1 MSDSIDWNQYA
12 QDPDLDG
19 MDRNELLD
27 CLEAIRAQIKLLDEE
42 EPEDMESEA
51 YDAWGDRHEE
61 LEDLVDEILDQLDE
75 LGG

>member
-51 YDAWGDRHEE
+51 YDAWGDRHED
-61 LEDLVDEILDQLDE
+61 LEDLVDEILDRLDG